1 MTQPDSEQPLVS
13 VIIPTHNRPTLLHT
27 ALASVLQQSYSQLE
41 IVVIDDG
48 SEPPVRLA
56 EPIDPRIKLIRQD
69 RSMGAAAARNLGMRH
84 AQGQFFA
91 FLDDDDAYFPH
102 KLALQVPYLLAH
114 PEVDM
119 VFSRVEYH
127 YGNGQ
132 KECHNNGYNG
142 WLANFI
148 HLNTIHTNASLFRP
162 RILSCIQFDER
173 LRKYDDMQ
181 FYLAAS
187 LHCTIHY
194 LPDIVALWNMDNR
207 PDQLTHKGHY
217 CRNYRNFRYV
227 CENFESVIDQHAI
240 LRKRFYLRLFAYAV
254 LCFRPIAAVRL
265 LFKLIGVGRLPR

>member
-1 MTQPDSEQPLVS
+1 MNPSDSEPPLVS
-13 VIIPTHNRPTLLHT
+13 VIIPTHNRPNLLQT
-27 ALASVLQQSYSQLE
+27 ALTSVLQQSYAQLE
-41 IVVIDDG
+41 IIVIDDG
-48 SEPPVRLA
+48 SEPPVHLSA
-56 EPIDPRIKLIRQD
+56 PDARIKLIRQET
-69 RSMGAAAARNLGMRH
+69 SIGAAAARNLGMRH

-91 FLDDDDAYFPH
+91 FLDDDDEYFPH

-142 WLANFI
+142 WLANFT

-162 RILSCIQFDER
+162 RILKQVQFDER

-217 CRNYRNFRYV
+217 CRNYHNFRRV
-227 CENFESVIDQHAI
+227 CEHFETVIDQHTI
-240 LRKRFYLRLFAYAV
+240 LRKRFYLRLLAYAM
-254 LCFRPIAAVRL
+254 LCVRPIAAVRL
-265 LFKLIGVGRLPR
+265 LFKVLGIGRLPRH